1 MPKPH
6 ILKQSEVNRDFLLG
20 HKMKIVKR
28 TLVMTALAVPIA
40 IGSLANGF
48 DKMDLQKLKLTK
60 ACERCNLSGAN
71 LREAE
76 LSEAILAYANLIDAE
91 LGRANL
97 SFASLRGSDLAF
109 ANMRQTNLGVAN
121 LRGAN
126 LYYADLRRANLHKAN
141 LSGANL
147 YGANLS
153 SANLKDA
160 TLEGALF
167 CKTKMP
173 WGEDHSDCAE

>member
-40 IGSLANGF
+40 IGSPANGF

-76 LSEAILAYANLIDAE
+76 LSGAILAYANLIDAE
-91 LGRANL
+91 LGGVNL
-97 SFASLRGSDLAF
+97 SFAKLSHID
-109 ANMRQTNLGVAN
+109 
-121 LRGAN
+121 LRGA
-126 LYYADLRRANLHKAN
+126 DLW
-141 LSGANL
+141 GANL
-147 YGANLS
+147 MGRMS
-153 SANLKDA
+153 ETA
-160 TLEGALF
+160 T
-167 CKTKMP
+167 
-173 WGEDHSDCAE
+173 